1 MQRAAPTALASWALL
16 KTTSPHSWC
25 LLSSRTCKP
34 CGKEESGK
42 NKTQKEKKC
51 KKILVGLRLDYAD
64 NEFKQLLSSCII
76 LHQFAKALSV
86 QYPFAL
92 SRTGSDSLR
101 RKLFPQ
107 VRIGLCHFTDD
118 GIASL
123 ALRVGKRITLEHSEK
138 HHFGTQPFLD
148 RIALEHKML
157 RHFRPQPTNKTSS
170 LLTGTAL
177 WKARAFQS
185 GHLGFFGGGICF
197 SFLSR

>member
-1 MQRAAPTALASWALL
+1 MWKGGEWQEQNT
-16 KTTSPHSWC
+16 
-25 LLSSRTCKP
+25 
-34 CGKEESGK
+34 
-42 NKTQKEKKC
+42 KKKGC

-123 ALRVGKRITLEHSEK
+123 APRVGKRIALEHSEK

-157 RHFRPQPTNKTSS
+157 RHFRPQPTNKTSN

-177 WKARAFQS
+177 WKACAFQS
-185 GHLGFFGGGICF
+185 GHLGFFLGRNIFQRSFPLRALFRVYLGG
-197 SFLSR
+197 